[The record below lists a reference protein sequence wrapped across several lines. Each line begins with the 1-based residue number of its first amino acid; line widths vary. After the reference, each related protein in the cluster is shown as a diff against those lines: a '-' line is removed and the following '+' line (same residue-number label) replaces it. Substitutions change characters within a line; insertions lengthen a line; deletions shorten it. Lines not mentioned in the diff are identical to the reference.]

1 MSRRDRYRA
10 QREASIRDRAV
21 RPRDIRPIRPVGA
34 ELPDP
39 ATRLDRMVLAL
50 LPLRLFLGVTFVYAG
65 VDKLI
70 DPAFLRAVG
79 PGSIGEQLA
88 AFAKISPVA
97 PLVEVFAQ
105 PFPVEIGLVIAVAEI
120 AVGLG
125 ALTGLLFR
133 LAAVGGFALSILFWL
148 TASWATTPY
157 YYGPDLPYASA
168 G

>member
-21 RPRDIRPIRPVGA
+21 RPRDIRPVHAPVEA
-34 ELPDP
+34 EPPDP

-50 LPLRLFLGVTFVYAG
+50 LPLRIFLGVTFVYAG

-70 DPAFLRAVG
+70 DPTFLRAVG

-88 AFAKISPVA
+88 AFAKVSPIA

-105 PFPVEIGLVIAVAEI
+105 PFPVEIGFLIAIAEI
-120 AVGLG
+120 ASDRDRGY
-125 ALTGLLFR
+125 FC
-133 LAAVGGFALSILFWL
+133 AAKCRVTQSQRSEMHEERAVFAE
-148 TASWATTPY
+148 
-157 YYGPDLPYASA
+157 
-168 G
+168 